1 MSTPIDYRAEF
12 APPVAEP
19 RVPLTLRLPPSLHQ
33 RLAVVAL
40 ANRRSLNA
48 QILAMIDAG
57 LPKEKSK

>member
-12 APPVAEP
+12 APPVPEP
-19 RVPLTLRLPPSLHQ
+19 RVPLTLRLPPALHL
-33 RLAVVAL
+33 RLAAL
-40 ANRRSLNA
+40 AAVNRRSLNA